1 LSKVGKMA
9 VVRGFVFSTE
19 FRSAAVRSLYGDPS
33 LQPLPWEPFLPNLLH
48 RFTPPGQGE
57 ISGWVNTGQDLQ
69 LMEVGFAGSEEYFAS
84 AQIR

>member
-1 LSKVGKMA
+1 MA

-19 FRSAAVRSLYGDPS
+19 FRNAAVRSLYGDPS

-48 RFTPPGQGE
+48 RFVPPRQDE
-57 ISGWVNTGQDLQ
+57 ISGWVNTGQDLH
-69 LMEVGFAGSEEYFAS
+69 LLEVGFAGSEEYFAS